1 MSSRASLLSV
11 VILAV
16 AAQSASA
23 ACAPKRRISDVAADA
38 FLERPSDLLSRHP
51 NDQRSLS
58 AEVENL
64 ALSSPQAL
72 SALLRLARTA
82 LPDQRQAIG
91 YGLGRVSVYCESRDS
106 SVGRR
111 MTEAV
116 TALGNRDVT
125 FAYRLARESLANESL
140 KLKSID
146 PNALSPDIA
155 SGSQNPLK
163 QTTDGALPMRADPQ
177 GGGGGYI
184 GRVSPDTAL
193 DRPGYKLPDPT
204 AR

>member
-1 MSSRASLLSV
+1 MSSRSSLLGV

-16 AAQSASA
+16 SAHSVSA
-23 ACAPKRRISDVAADA
+23 ACPPKRRVSDIAADA
-38 FLERPSDLLSRHP
+38 FLDRPSELFTRHP
-51 NDQRSLS
+51 NDPRGIS
-58 AEVENL
+58 AEVESL
-64 ALSSPQAL
+64 ALTGPQAL
-72 SALLRLARTA
+72 PTLLRLARTA

-91 YGLGRVSVYCESRDS
+91 YGLGRVSAYCESRDS
-106 SVGRR
+106 NVSRR

-125 FAYRLARESLANESL
+125 FAYRLARESLASDGL

-155 SGSQNPLK
+155 AGSQNPL
-163 QTTDGALPMRADPQ
+163 TRATDGALPTRAEPQ
-177 GGGGGYI
+177 GGGGGFV
-184 GRVSPDTAL
+184 GRITPDSAL
-193 DRPGYKLPDPT
+193 DKPGFKLPDPT